1 MAANVHPLPI
11 YLHDIIK
18 LIKNHYITSSL
29 VKLVDTPRFAAEMKD
44 DFHIC
49 EK

>member
-1 MAANVHPLPI
+1 MQGQVNKP
-11 YLHDIIK
+11 K
-18 LIKNHYITSSL
+18 
-29 VKLVDTPRFAAEMKD
+29 KLVDNPRFAAEMKD